1 MNKPVKLK
9 NKTAS
14 LVQVSEA
21 DGSYTAIKGTDEF
34 VTSFDVYSD
43 KEGNLCAGSVAVKC
57 RGDGRAF
64 ISYTIKEE
72 YMEGKFVTSVFEL
85 LTGKLLSSDDI
96 YTVSIDIA
104 HDDNLMEE
112 TVYSLG
118 FRYEETSAEGRIFRL
133 DRHAVPYSVI
143 YPLLGMSAGMS
154 IGLSLGTSVFGML
167 IGLAAGLVTGIM
179 LDRSNKERKDSVLG
193 NKEK

>member
-9 NKTAS
+9 NKTVS
-14 LVQVSEA
+14 LIQASEA
-21 DGSYTAIKGTDEF
+21 DGNYTALKGTDEF
-34 VTSFDVYSD
+34 VTSFDVYQD

-57 RGDGRAF
+57 IGDGRAF

-96 YTVSIDIA
+96 YTVRVDIP

-118 FRYEETSAEGRIFRL
+118 FRYEETSAEGRIFKI
-133 DRHAVPYSVI
+133 DRHSVLYSVI
-143 YPLLGMSAGMS
+143 YPLLGMSVGMS
-154 IGLSLGTSVFGML
+154 IGLSFGKSVLGML

>member
-9 NKTAS
+9 NKTVS

-21 DGSYTAIKGTDEF
+21 GGNYTALKGTDEF
-34 VTSFDVYSD
+34 VTSFDVYQD

-57 RGDGRAF
+57 IGDGRAF

-72 YMEGKFVTSVFEL
+72 YMEGKFVTSIFEL

-96 YTVSIDIA
+96 YTVSVDIP
-104 HDDNLMEE
+104 HDDNFMEE

-118 FRYEETSAEGRIFRL
+118 FRYEETSAEGRIFKI
-133 DRHAVPYSVI
+133 DRHSVPYSVI
-143 YPLLGMSAGMS
+143 YPLLGMSVGMS
-154 IGLSLGTSVFGML
+154 IGLSFGKSVLGML